1 MDALRCASP
10 PFASHRLWER
20 EDRSAAAAVRSEV
33 RSDEDAMAA
42 ERGGGQDLMDYE
54 ALTQAAL
61 RGVIR
66 SALERGA
73 SPGGLPGAHHLYV
86 TFRTR
91 GAGVSIPADL
101 AEKYPEEMTIV
112 LQHQYWDLKPEADR
126 FSVTLSFGGQPKVLT
141 APYGAITRFY
151 DPSVQFLLQF
161 ESTVEEA
168 PPAALPHPVSLHPER
183 RSDAAAPS
191 AEPGEGPPEDTGPK
205 IVSLDKFRKK

>member
-1 MDALRCASP
+1 MAG
-10 PFASHRLWER
+10 ER
-20 EDRSAAAAVRSEV
+20 
-33 RSDEDAMAA
+33 
-42 ERGGGQDLMDYE
+42 GGQDLMNYE
-54 ALTQAAL
+54 ALTQSAL

-73 SPGGLPGAHHLYV
+73 RPGGLPGGHHFYI

-91 GAGVSIPADL
+91 GAGVSLPPGL

-112 LQHQYWDLKPEADR
+112 LQHQYWDLKPEAER

-141 APYGAITRFY
+141 IPYGAITRFY

-161 ESTVEEA
+161 ESAVEETAA
-168 PPAALPHPVSLHPER
+168 PALPQPVPLRPERKLEPVASEPAAEAEGEAPE
-183 RSDAAAPS
+183 
-191 AEPGEGPPEDTGPK
+191 PPKDDGPK